1 MTTRREAMPKRA
13 IVGKSG
19 VTPCKHDLLNKLLGR
34 EVGVLTRNAI
44 GVSSYG
50 IVDLTA
56 GDGIPYRN
64 EFTKGCSPGI
74 ILKHAHFLA
83 ARAKRASIHV
93 RVHLIEKQTRTYET
107 LAKNVRIGW
116 REVDITPVNNQF
128 NLDME
133 CADAKQFLFPPSWA
147 EAAFLYNDPNHI
159 EDWCLTPEILASAP
173 KFTTSLSTLGCNVG
187 GMKRLDLDRRE
198 LWFDRINLVTNS
210 IVQPWHDA
218 CLLSVGGADQW
229 AYLVTAPTKWRDR
242 ITADCLAAASKME
255 GREADPQ
262 VAWLKQD
269 PAAFLALQQY
279 LFLTKAENAQR

>member
-1 MTTRREAMPKRA
+1 MPKRA

-34 EVGVLTRNAI
+34 EVGTLKANKLDLAD
-44 GVSSYG
+44 YM

-56 GDGIPYRN
+56 GDGVPYAGKT
-64 EFTKGCSPGI
+64 FWKGCSPGI
-74 ILKHAHFLA
+74 ILHHTKYVAGQTWVSCNVL
-83 ARAKRASIHV
+83 
-93 RVHLIEKQTRTYET
+93 LLEKQHGTWLDLLANIERDYDQNKDVMVNT
-107 LAKNVRIGW
+107 LCVDSKSYDFLGLKN
-116 REVDITPVNNQF
+116 
-128 NLDME
+128 
-133 CADAKQFLFPPSWA
+133 AD
-147 EAAFLYNDPNHI
+147 AAFLYNDPNHI
-159 EDWCLTPEILASAP
+159 EDWCLTPEILAKAP

-187 GMKRLDLDRRE
+187 GMKRLDLDKRE
-198 LWFDRINLVTNS
+198 LWFDRINMVTSS

-229 AYLVTAPTKWRDR
+229 AYLVTAPTKWRDQ
-242 ITADCLAAASKME
+242 ITSDCLAAASKME

-262 VAWLKQD
+262 IAWFKQD

>member
-1 MTTRREAMPKRA
+1 MPKRA

-34 EVGVLTRNAI
+34 EVGALTRNPLGI
-44 GVSSYG
+44 SSYG

-56 GDGIPYRN
+56 GDGIPYKN

-74 ILKHAHFLA
+74 ILKHAYFLA
-83 ARAKRASIHV
+83 AKARRGSV
-93 RVHLIEKQTRTYET
+93 NTRVHLIEKQTRTYEA
-107 LAKNVRIGW
+107 LVENVKQGMKEI
-116 REVDITPVNNQF
+116 NQF
-128 NLDME
+128 PVQNELGLDIE
-133 CADAKQFLFPPSWA
+133 CADAKQFLFEPNWA
-147 EAAFLYNDPNHI
+147 DVVFLYNDPNHI

-229 AYLVTAPTKWRDR
+229 AYLITAPTKWRDR
-242 ITADCLAAASKME
+242 ITTDCLTAASKME

-269 PAAFLALQQY
+269 SAAFLALQQY

>member
-1 MTTRREAMPKRA
+1 MGKRA

-34 EVGVLTRNAI
+34 EVGTLKANKLGLGT
-44 GVSSYG
+44 YM

-56 GDGIPYRN
+56 GDGVPYTGKT
-64 EFTKGCSPGI
+64 FWKGCSPGI
-74 ILKHAHFLA
+74 ILHHTKYVAGQT
-83 ARAKRASIHV
+83 
-93 RVHLIEKQTRTYET
+93 RVFSSVLLLEKQHGTWLDLLANIERDYDQNEDVMVNT
-107 LAKNVRIGW
+107 LC
-116 REVDITPVNNQF
+116 VDSKAYNFCDLSN
-128 NLDME
+128 
-133 CADAKQFLFPPSWA
+133 AD
-147 EAAFLYNDPNHI
+147 AAFLYNDPNHI
-159 EDWCLTPEILASAP
+159 EDWCLTPEILAKAP

-187 GMKRLDLDRRE
+187 GMKRLDLDKRE
-198 LWFDRINLVTNS
+198 LWFDRINMVTSS

-229 AYLVTAPTKWRDR
+229 AYLVTAPTKWRDQ
-242 ITADCLAAASKME
+242 ITSDCLAAASKME

-262 VAWLKQD
+262 LAWFKQD

>member
-1 MTTRREAMPKRA
+1 MPKRA

-34 EVGVLTRNAI
+34 EVGTLKANKLGLGT
-44 GVSSYG
+44 YM

-56 GDGIPYRN
+56 GDGVPYAGKTFR
-64 EFTKGCSPGI
+64 KGCSPGI
-74 ILKHAHFLA
+74 ILHHAEYL
-83 ARAKRASIHV
+83 V
-93 RVHLIEKQTRTYET
+93 TQTYVHPNVLLLEKQVSTWLELLANIKNQQDLNTDILVST
-107 LAKNVRIGW
+107 LC
-116 REVDITPVNNQF
+116 VDSKSYDF
-128 NLDME
+128 ME
-133 CADAKQFLFPPSWA
+133 LENTD
-147 EAAFLYNDPNHI
+147 AAFIYNDPNHI
-159 EDWCLTPEILASAP
+159 EDWCLTPEILAKAP

-187 GMKRLDLDRRE
+187 GMKRLDLDKRE
-198 LWFDRINLVTNS
+198 LWFDRINMVTSS

-229 AYLVTAPTKWRDR
+229 AYLVTAPTKWRDQ
-242 ITADCLAAASKME
+242 ITSDCLAAASKME

-262 VAWLKQD
+262 IAWFKQD

>member
-1 MTTRREAMPKRA
+1 MPKRA

-34 EVGVLTRNAI
+34 EVGTLKANKLGLGT
-44 GVSSYG
+44 YM

-56 GDGIPYRN
+56 GDGVPYAGKTFR
-64 EFTKGCSPGI
+64 KGCSPGI
-74 ILKHAHFLA
+74 ILHHAEYLVA
-83 ARAKRASIHV
+83 QTY
-93 RVHLIEKQTRTYET
+93 VHSNVLLLEKQVSTWLELLANIKNQQDLNTDILVST
-107 LAKNVRIGW
+107 LC
-116 REVDITPVNNQF
+116 VDSKSYDF
-128 NLDME
+128 ME
-133 CADAKQFLFPPSWA
+133 LENTD
-147 EAAFLYNDPNHI
+147 AAFIYNDPNHI
-159 EDWCLTPEILASAP
+159 EDWCLTPEILAKAP

-187 GMKRLDLDRRE
+187 GMKRLDLDKRE
-198 LWFDRINLVTNS
+198 LWFDRINMVTSS

-229 AYLVTAPTKWRDR
+229 AYLVTAPTKWRDQ
-242 ITADCLAAASKME
+242 ITSDCLAAASKME

-262 VAWLKQD
+262 IAWFKQD

>member
-1 MTTRREAMPKRA
+1 MPKRA

-34 EVGVLTRNAI
+34 EVGTLKANKL
-44 GVSSYG
+44 G
-50 IVDLTA
+50 IYDYMIIDLTA
-56 GDGIPYRN
+56 GDGVPYVGK
-64 EFTKGCSPGI
+64 EFKKGCSPGI
-74 ILKHAHFLA
+74 ILHHANYVIDKTGVGATVLLLEKQETTHFDLISNLGQQS
-83 ARAKRASIHV
+83 SIHPD
-93 RVHLIEKQTRTYET
+93 L
-107 LAKNVRIGW
+107 LLNA
-116 REVDITPVNNQF
+116 
-128 NLDME
+128 L
-133 CADAKQFLFPPSWA
+133 CADSKSYDFLELA
-147 EAAFLYNDPNHI
+147 NVDAAFIYNDPNHI
-159 EDWCLTPEILASAP
+159 EDWCLTPEILAQAP

-198 LWFDRINLVTNS
+198 LWFDRINLVTKS

-229 AYLVTAPTKWRDR
+229 AYLITAPAKWRDR
-242 ITADCLAAASKME
+242 ITADCIAAARKME